1 MDIVIVK
8 RIAALRTEFRRIL
21 GIFRLPAAFVTL
33 VKRYACRLLCA
44 AVAAELAFIYS
55 TTAAGP
61 AIFFRLFGSA
71 FYTEPA
77 SIDCPTAAGPAVT
90 RL

>member
-8 RIAALRTEFRRIL
+8 RIAALWTEFRGIL
-21 GIFRLPAAFVTL
+21 RIFRLPAAFVTL

-44 AVAAELAFIYS
+44 AVAAELAFIQG

-61 AIFFRLFGSA
+61 AILFRLFGSA
-71 FYTEPA
+71 LYTEPA

>member
-8 RIAALRTEFRRIL
+8 RISALRTEFRGIL
-21 GIFRLPAAFVTL
+21 RIFRLPAAFVTR

-44 AVAAELAFIYS
+44 AVAAELAFIQG
-55 TTAAGP
+55 TTTAGP
-61 AIFFRLFGSA
+61 AILFRLFGSA
-71 FYTEPA
+71 LYTEPA

>member
-8 RIAALRTEFRRIL
+8 RISALRTEFRGIL
-21 GIFRLPAAFVTL
+21 RIFRLPAAFVTL

-44 AVAAELAFIYS
+44 AVAAELAFIQG
-55 TTAAGP
+55 TTTAGP
-61 AIFFRLFGSA
+61 AILFRLFGSA
-71 FYTEPA
+71 LYTEPA
-77 SIDCPTAAGPAVT
+77 SIGCPTAAGPAVT

>member
-8 RIAALRTEFRRIL
+8 RISALRTEFRGIL
-21 GIFRLPAAFVTL
+21 RIFRLPAALVTL

-44 AVAAELAFIYS
+44 AVAAELAFIQG
-55 TTAAGP
+55 TTTAGP
-61 AIFFRLFGSA
+61 AILFRLFGSA
-71 FYTEPA
+71 LYTEPA
-77 SIDCPTAAGPAVT
+77 SIDCPTAADPAVT

>member
-44 AVAAELAFIYS
+44 AVTAELAFIQG
-55 TTAAGP
+55 TAAAGP
-61 AIFFRLFGSA
+61 TILFRLFGSA

-77 SIDCPTAAGPAVT
+77 SIDCPAAAGPAVT

>member
-8 RIAALRTEFRRIL
+8 RISALRTEFRGIL
-21 GIFRLPAAFVTL
+21 RIFRLPAALVTL

-44 AVAAELAFIYS
+44 AVAAELAFIQG

-61 AIFFRLFGSA
+61 AILFRLFGSA
-71 FYTEPA
+71 LYTEPA